1 MSVAHCFTCRRIAKL
16 MLFCTQNILESIS
29 KATSLLCFKFFAS
42 LAFKSQLLLCWM
54 IILQHLT
61 AAWYFSSSLDCIH
74 VLSQFMLALQ
84 THRQKSLTFVQPHPA
99 VPGLNSKTHCNTVKK
114 KKNPKILFSLR
125 SHYFVMALVCTTNL
139 EGLETNLVMK

>member
-1 MSVAHCFTCRRIAKL
+1 MSVVHCFTCRRIAKL

-99 VPGLNSKTHCNTVKK
+99 VPGLNSKSHCNTVKK
-114 KKNPKILFSLR
+114 KPLKYYFPWDLTILLWPLCAR
-125 SHYFVMALVCTTNL
+125 QIWRGWKPIL
-139 EGLETNLVMK
+139 